1 MVGSKCHERQ
11 LRESEANP
19 CQSPKI
25 IETACHL
32 FLHCDCATHMQ
43 QNLIKF
49 FFAVSLLDAVVFARR
64 SLENFGL
71 DDFP

>member
-19 CQSPKI
+19 CQSPN
-25 IETACHL
+25 HRNSVSF

-43 QNLIKF
+43 QNLIQF
-49 FFAVSLLDAVVFARR
+49 FFAVSLLDTVVFARR

-71 DDFP
+71 DDVP

>member
-1 MVGSKCHERQ
+1 MDVSFVKAKPIH
-11 LRESEANP
+11 ANP
-19 CQSPKI
+19 QI

-32 FLHCDCATHMQ
+32 FLHCDCATQMQ
-43 QNLIKF
+43 QNLIMVF
-49 FFAVSLLDAVVFARR
+49 FFAVSLLDAVVFARC